1 MTTVGWV
8 GVTLVTQPADSR
20 TLQRFYDKIRPMGK
34 GWQRVVDVGDG
45 SRDAESITAA
55 FLAWFLG
62 CVLVYAALFGTGYLL
77 YGQMFAAVVSLAISA
92 AAGVWLFRLLPKLG
106 YSD

>member
-1 MTTVGWV
+1 MGWV
-8 GVTLVTQPADSR
+8 AVTLVTPPAGR
-20 TLQRFYDKIRPMGK
+20 ETLQAFYDRIQPMGK
-34 GWQRVVDVGDG
+34 GWRRVVRVGDG
-45 SRDAESITAA
+45 SKDAGTITAS

-77 YGQMFAAVVSLAISA
+77 YGQFLWAALALGISA
-92 AAGVWLFRLLPKLG
+92 GAGVWLFRLLPRIG